1 MRKAFLIVLAAA
13 ALLMAMS
20 CKSTPPVEP
29 VPLPETE
36 LAKAKELKAKV
47 DLYKLGPLAQ
57 AEYTV
62 AENDMKAG
70 EDAYGKDNAASK
82 ASLDKAIT
90 GYQAV
95 IAKAGPLYLGTISD
109 RTAAAKK
116 AADDLKA
123 SVAVKDDYAK
133 AQAVY
138 DRALA
143 AKTAGD
149 LEAATKDFEEARK
162 LFDAVAKVAQEKRD
176 KALAAGKDAAKA
188 GEDSAAKAAE
198 AQAALEAE
206 SFGK

>member
-1 MRKAFLIVLAAA
+1 MRKALLIVLAGV
-13 ALLMAMS
+13 ALLMAAS
-20 CKSTPPVEP
+20 CKSTPPEEA

-36 LAKAKELKAKV
+36 LAKAKELKAKA
-47 DLYKLGPLAQ
+47 DAYNLGPLAQ
-57 AEYTV
+57 AEYTA
-62 AENDMKAG
+62 AENDLKAG
-70 EDAYGKDNAASK
+70 EAAYGKDNAASK
-82 ASLDKAIT
+82 ASLDKAIS

-95 IAKAGPLYLGTISD
+95 IAKAGPLYLGTIHD
-109 RTAAAKK
+109 KTAAAKK

-162 LFDAVAKVAQEKRD
+162 MFEAVAKVAAEKRD
-176 KALAAGKDAAKA
+176 AALAANADAEQAKTDA
-188 GEDSAAKAAE
+188 EARAAE

-206 SFGK
+206 TFGQ

>member
-1 MRKAFLIVLAAA
+1 MRKALPIVLAAA
-13 ALLMAMS
+13 ALLMAAS
-20 CKSTPPVEP
+20 CKSTPPEEA

-36 LAKAKELKAKV
+36 LAKAKELKAKA

-57 AEYTV
+57 AEYAA
-62 AENDMKAG
+62 AENDLKAG

-82 ASLDKAIT
+82 ASLDKAIS

-95 IAKAGPLYLGTISD
+95 IAKGGPLYLGTLND
-109 RTAAAKK
+109 RTSAAKK

-143 AKTAGD
+143 ARTAGD
-149 LEAATKDFEEARK
+149 LEAATKDFEEARAQ
-162 LFDAVAKVAQEKRD
+162 FEAVAKVAAEKRD
-176 KALAAGKDAAKA
+176 KALAAGSDLEQAMK
-188 GEDSAAKAAE
+188 DSAAVAAE

-206 SFGK
+206 KFGE